1 MTEYYARH
9 FRNGLPIDCGANP
22 HNQAAWLS
30 RYCSSQCASIY
41 LAIGSVLS
49 FILSSMLGQASDVYG
64 RKRFLVLSQ
73 MVRVGLP
80 FSVMYFLQAHGPL
93 PLLRVKPDRYL
104 SNAFETGGV
113 MNAAATDIVSPDYR
127 ATAFDLLSVSIVVGY
142 CSSAFMAP
150 FFARENI
157 LQISGGIFIL
167 RVVWAIAIVSE
178 TLPARTYTNKTR
190 WTAENPISSISILF
204 RNRLFIT
211 LMALIALTSVVRKE
225 HPRFKR
231 FI

>member
-22 HNQAAWLS
+22 HNQACIDRLRGCQGIALLNALAFTWPSDPCSALS
-30 RYCSSQCASIY
+30 CLRCLGKPQM
-41 LAIGSVLS
+41 
-49 FILSSMLGQASDVYG
+49 SMDA
-64 RKRFLVLSQ
+64 R
-73 MVRVGLP
+73 
-80 FSVMYFLQAHGPL
+80 
-93 PLLRVKPDRYL
+93 
-104 SNAFETGGV
+104 TGGV

>member
-22 HNQAAWLS
+22 HNQACIDRL
-30 RYCSSQCASIY
+30 RGCQ
-41 LAIGSVLS
+41 
-49 FILSSMLGQASDVYG
+49 DVYG

-73 MVRVGLP
+73 M
-80 FSVMYFLQAHGPL
+80 
-93 PLLRVKPDRYL
+93 PDRYL

>member
-22 HNQAAWLS
+22 HNQACIDRL
-30 RYCSSQCASIY
+30 RGCQ
-41 LAIGSVLS
+41 
-49 FILSSMLGQASDVYG
+49 DVYG

-73 MVRVGLP
+73 M
-80 FSVMYFLQAHGPL
+80 
-93 PLLRVKPDRYL
+93 PDRYL

-157 LQISGGIFIL
+157 LQISGDSMDSREPYQLHLHPVSQQIVHHSDGLDRIDECCSEGTSQIQTFYL
-167 RVVWAIAIVSE
+167 NTVVGFDVTDFGNLMLFNGVIAIVSATQSAGE
-178 TLPARTYTNKTR
+178 VCQRARRDHYSADR
-190 WTAENPISSISILF
+190 MLLEYIRDCWPWLF
-204 RNRLFIT
+204 R
-211 LMALIALTSVVRKE
+211 
-225 HPRFKR
+225 
-231 FI
+231 

>member
-1 MTEYYARH
+1 
-9 FRNGLPIDCGANP
+9 
-22 HNQAAWLS
+22 
-30 RYCSSQCASIY
+30 
-41 LAIGSVLS
+41 
-49 FILSSMLGQASDVYG
+49 
-64 RKRFLVLSQ
+64 
-73 MVRVGLP
+73 
-80 FSVMYFLQAHGPL
+80 
-93 PLLRVKPDRYL
+93 
-104 SNAFETGGV
+104 

-190 WTAENPISSISILF
+190 WTAENPISSISILNIPDSNVLSEYCCGIRRDGF
-204 RNRLFIT
+204 RQFD
-211 LMALIALTSVVRKE
+211 AV
-225 HPRFKR
+225 
-231 FI
+231 